1 MVRLATPQ
9 ERPSQRFI
17 RCVRFNETGSGYAE
31 RAARGRARVDAA
43 RHSVRECD
51 RRRAR
56 LRLPG
61 GRIPPGLV
69 QPKDAAGAF
78 FSSDTF
84 GHFAPMVLT
93 TADNN
98 RTGVAALASRM
109 TKPAVIV
116 APRSNTTRLE
126 DFEIQRKL
134 GKGSFGVV
142 YAVTRRRDPTEKKK
156 TYVMKQ
162 ISMGPSRADQEDA
175 INECRVLAKLN
186 HAHVVRY
193 HESFVASGNRLCI
206 VMEYAPK
213 GTVHSLVQ
221 GAKPKTLPEDVVWK
235 LTLQSA
241 LGLHHI
247 HSLKILHRD
256 IKAENIFLD
265 KDGNAKIGDLGV
277 AKVMTRTVDFAKT
290 LVGTPYYLSPELCE
304 NKPYNHKSDV
314 WSLGCVVYEMMT
326 GSHPFNAQNQGAL
339 FIKILKGKYAP
350 VRTPAYSHDLK
361 ELMDRC
367 LTVNQTR
374 RPDTVSILQSR
385 AAHAKARTLGLEL
398 PGDVPAPVPGLGSEN
413 NEPDL
418 EVAKRAA
425 AQQRRAATAVG
436 SSRVRDV
443 KPPQHMETRQQ
454 IIDRVKSARVDGTD
468 RLPPRT
474 DGFRVAGYGGA
485 GGLAYA
491 AARMADQSNA
501 RRPST
506 ALPGGGTVAARSAAV
521 IAGIAAAA
529 AGGGVKGTAAAESE
543 LRRIRADSARLAA
556 KAEGAAQNRAAAA
569 DAARGAEDEA
579 ARRRKE
585 AGDAMRAARERRRQ
599 AEEEE
604 RIKAK
609 AAAERQRERVATAA
623 AAAEESRAKLMAAK
637 AKLAEKRAGGRAV
650 QSARGIGGYDA
661 SRYENERTPPQKTVL
676 PPSPLQGLAVATGAL
691 GTAHRRAPS
700 SRKPVAANPG
710 TVAVARPVSAVGV
723 GVQSRPQSAAERR
736 EAARVV
742 DADLVAALPESPGGV
757 GTSSRH
763 VAPVDVVTV
772 DVPEFDE
779 ARAMAEIAARHV
791 PPRVPVRNTNPLRLG
806 VNDGTVSG
814 SELSVSNPATPSR
827 SRPRTAAGRGVV
839 DVAKARRDAATAS
852 RAAIRL
858 AKSPNPSSS
867 RPASAFVRRT
877 EDIFAGG
884 PRGGGTKVVTEGD
897 SPPLA
902 SDSRLVPVVSSYAE
916 AHEQKMKA
924 TEDQFEGTAASAIG
938 VARAAAAAVNQ
949 FVAATTCSDSFG
961 ADDGAGMESSG
972 TFSAEELGRV
982 AAETAAAARAAAS
995 IASGSS
1001 RSDRSS
1007 SFDRQES
1014 SPRVDVNAAQ
1024 IPKYHPITDE
1034 TRTRDGIDGETNGGV
1049 PAFVFGNAPGGTDT
1063 FDEGTRTSPGSVD
1076 RGAVARALRATVK
1089 ALESALGPPDEE
1101 TDTDFGDEAIDSQL
1115 KPFYDDDGGSESES
1129 EPASTPSTPR
1139 SAEYYS
1145 GSDSEER
1152 FVRVH
1157 GASRGERVE
1166 ELVSEMTVTEEAAVA
1181 IVGAESFGLLYDFL
1195 AKKSEAAD
1203 DGRLNRPGTPGKVRA
1218 LSERVFDI
1226 IPRDKTEAVTLAYRY
1241 MHLVEKLQDLE

>member
-1 MVRLATPQ
+1 M
-9 ERPSQRFI
+9 
-17 RCVRFNETGSGYAE
+17 
-31 RAARGRARVDAA
+31 
-43 RHSVRECD
+43 
-51 RRRAR
+51 
-56 LRLPG
+56 
-61 GRIPPGLV
+61 
-69 QPKDAAGAF
+69 
-78 FSSDTF
+78 
-84 GHFAPMVLT
+84 
-93 TADNN
+93 
-98 RTGVAALASRM
+98 
-109 TKPAVIV
+109 
-116 APRSNTTRLE
+116 
-126 DFEIQRKL
+126 
-134 GKGSFGVV
+134 
-142 YAVTRRRDPTEKKK
+142 
-156 TYVMKQ
+156 
-162 ISMGPSRADQEDA
+162 
-175 INECRVLAKLN
+175 
-186 HAHVVRY
+186 
-193 HESFVASGNRLCI
+193 
-206 VMEYAPK
+206 
-213 GTVHSLVQ
+213 
-221 GAKPKTLPEDVVWK
+221 
-235 LTLQSA
+235 
-241 LGLHHI
+241 
-247 HSLKILHRD
+247 
-256 IKAENIFLD
+256 D

-398 PGDVPAPVPGLGSEN
+398 PGDVPAPGPGLGSEN
-413 NEPDL
+413 NQPDDL

-529 AGGGVKGTAAAESE
+529 AGGGVKGSAAAESE

-661 SRYENERTPPQKTVL
+661 SRYETDRTPPQKTAL
-676 PPSPLQGLAVATGAL
+676 PPSPLQGLAVATGAP

-791 PPRVPVRNTNPLRLG
+791 PPRAPVRNT
-806 VNDGTVSG
+806 GTVSNL
-814 SELSVSNPATPSR
+814 SVPNLELSVSRSPATPSR

-884 PRGGGTKVVTEGD
+884 PRGGGIKVVTEGD

-916 AHEQKMKA
+916 AHEQAMKA

-949 FVAATTCSDSFG
+949 FVASTTADSFG
-961 ADDGAGMESSG
+961 EMDNGAGMESSGTFSG

-1007 SFDRQES
+1007 SFDPGILPSRRCERRPNTQL
-1014 SPRVDVNAAQ
+1014 PPNHRRNA
-1024 IPKYHPITDE
+1024 Y
-1034 TRTRDGIDGETNGGV
+1034 
-1049 PAFVFGNAPGGTDT
+1049 
-1063 FDEGTRTSPGSVD
+1063 
-1076 RGAVARALRATVK
+1076 ARR
-1089 ALESALGPPDEE
+1089 
-1101 TDTDFGDEAIDSQL
+1101 
-1115 KPFYDDDGGSESES
+1115 
-1129 EPASTPSTPR
+1129 
-1139 SAEYYS
+1139 
-1145 GSDSEER
+1145 
-1152 FVRVH
+1152 
-1157 GASRGERVE
+1157 
-1166 ELVSEMTVTEEAAVA
+1166 
-1181 IVGAESFGLLYDFL
+1181 
-1195 AKKSEAAD
+1195 
-1203 DGRLNRPGTPGKVRA
+1203 
-1218 LSERVFDI
+1218 
-1226 IPRDKTEAVTLAYRY
+1226 
-1241 MHLVEKLQDLE
+1241 

>member
-1 MVRLATPQ
+1 M
-9 ERPSQRFI
+9 
-17 RCVRFNETGSGYAE
+17 
-31 RAARGRARVDAA
+31 
-43 RHSVRECD
+43 
-51 RRRAR
+51 
-56 LRLPG
+56 
-61 GRIPPGLV
+61 
-69 QPKDAAGAF
+69 
-78 FSSDTF
+78 
-84 GHFAPMVLT
+84 
-93 TADNN
+93 
-98 RTGVAALASRM
+98 
-109 TKPAVIV
+109 
-116 APRSNTTRLE
+116 
-126 DFEIQRKL
+126 
-134 GKGSFGVV
+134 
-142 YAVTRRRDPTEKKK
+142 
-156 TYVMKQ
+156 
-162 ISMGPSRADQEDA
+162 
-175 INECRVLAKLN
+175 
-186 HAHVVRY
+186 
-193 HESFVASGNRLCI
+193 
-206 VMEYAPK
+206 
-213 GTVHSLVQ
+213 
-221 GAKPKTLPEDVVWK
+221 
-235 LTLQSA
+235 
-241 LGLHHI
+241 
-247 HSLKILHRD
+247 
-256 IKAENIFLD
+256 
-265 KDGNAKIGDLGV
+265 
-277 AKVMTRTVDFAKT
+277 
-290 LVGTPYYLSPELCE
+290 
-304 NKPYNHKSDV
+304 
-314 WSLGCVVYEMMT
+314 
-326 GSHPFNAQNQGAL
+326 
-339 FIKILKGKYAP
+339 
-350 VRTPAYSHDLK
+350 
-361 ELMDRC
+361 
-367 LTVNQTR
+367 
-374 RPDTVSILQSR
+374 
-385 AAHAKARTLGLEL
+385 
-398 PGDVPAPVPGLGSEN
+398 
-413 NEPDL
+413 
-418 EVAKRAA
+418 
-425 AQQRRAATAVG
+425 
-436 SSRVRDV
+436 
-443 KPPQHMETRQQ
+443 
-454 IIDRVKSARVDGTD
+454 
-468 RLPPRT
+468 
-474 DGFRVAGYGGA
+474 
-485 GGLAYA
+485 
-491 AARMADQSNA
+491 
-501 RRPST
+501 
-506 ALPGGGTVAARSAAV
+506 AARSAAV

-529 AGGGVKGTAAAESE
+529 AGGGVKGSAAAESE

-650 QSARGIGGYDA
+650 QSARHGGYDA
-661 SRYENERTPPQKTVL
+661 SRYETDKTPPQKTAL
-676 PPSPLQGLAVATGAL
+676 PPSPLQGLAVATGAP
-691 GTAHRRAPS
+691 GTAHRCAPS

-736 EAARVV
+736 DAARVV

-791 PPRVPVRNTNPLRLG
+791 PPRAPVRNT
-806 VNDGTVSG
+806 GTVSNL
-814 SELSVSNPATPSR
+814 SVPNLELSVSRSPATPSR

-858 AKSPNPSSS
+858 AKSPNPSSG

-949 FVAATTCSDSFG
+949 FVASTRTDSFG
-961 ADDGAGMESSG
+961 EMDDGAGMEPSGTFSG
-972 TFSAEELGRV
+972 TFSAEDLGRV

-1001 RSDRSS
+1001 RSDWSS
-1007 SFDRQES
+1007 SFDRPGS
-1014 SPRVDVNAAQ
+1014 SPRVDANAAQ
-1024 IPKYHPITDE
+1024 IPNYHPITDE
-1034 TRTRDGIDGETNGGV
+1034 TRTRDGETNGGV

-1063 FDEGTRTSPGSVD
+1063 FASDEGTRISPGSVD
-1076 RGAVARALRATVK
+1076 RGAIARALRATVK

-1101 TDTDFGDEAIDSQL
+1101 TDSDSGDEGIDSQL
-1115 KPFYDDDGGSESES
+1115 KPFYDDDGGSDAES

-1166 ELVSEMTVTEEAAVA
+1166 ELVSEMTATEEAAVA